1 MIECEWTRRQHFLS
15 KFSWKLDGRR
25 REYTCRLAN
34 SAFVTKTKFAKL
46 MRLLAKG
53 SCERASKAC
62 ARRKIRLREG
72 RRGTHGEE
80 TFSFYFS
87 PSPSPFQMRPAS
99 FPARWGPRSRPRAT
113 TAGGSAA
120 RSAATSGWPAARA
133 AAAALAAAA
142 TGTSTGPRRRTYPS
156 PTSTPRR
163 RATSR
168 RSSARRPSSPAW

>member
-1 MIECEWTRRQHFLS
+1 MIEYEWTRRQHSLS

-53 SCERASKAC
+53 SWGRASKAC
-62 ARRKIRLREG
+62 ARRKIRLRE
-72 RRGTHGEE
+72 RKANKLSRFISH
-80 TFSFYFS
+80 
-87 PSPSPFQMRPAS
+87 PVPSPFQMRPAS

-142 TGTSTGPRRRTYPS
+142 ATGTSTGPRRRTCPS
-156 PTSTPRR
+156 RTLTPPR